1 MKLTMNK
8 VLITTLLGAALL
20 AVSCSKEVPDTDTN
34 TATLSG
40 FSGIEWDCA
49 PVVISIQVLSPQSYS
64 TLPYADLSTVRAEFR
79 GESYYCGVAP
89 EPSRTILPNFYGL
102 KAQND
107 YLLFGEL
114 NGAETYDHEQLIINW
129 GNDAIKNDTIVFSR
143 TISSDGKVEM
153 DYWVNGVHVKKY
165 GSGEE
170 TTMELGHST
179 EWAARKGR
187 LALYKDL
194 AALTN
199 PNLNVTTPIPLTEL
213 QEGAVLSLNHFQF
226 NLLHKMLE
234 SEKKSFVASPL
245 SVAYLLAMLASG
257 AAASENPVPTAVE
270 ILLALEGYA
279 DQTSVCF
286 TYTDGPTFRNAP
298 INTLL
303 QTFIEQATKC
313 DPQVELTIANALF
326 ARKDFPLYN
335 GYVNYIADSYHADY
349 AQLDFTAP
357 TALQAINNWCYQKTR
372 GMIPKILNE
381 IAPDAVAYA
390 LNAIYFKAPWA
401 LQFDKDLTRPA
412 SFFKADGSTTQVPM
426 MYNTCSLTY
435 RKTGNMEAVLL
446 PFANGAYNMIIALPP
461 EGQSLSQMTDFGYGL
476 TVAVDLKAMEQ
487 DPKPSTV
494 NLALPR
500 FSTETTNT
508 ELKSQLQQLGI
519 RSLFDQEQARL
530 TEVSSEPLFVSDI
543 LQKARIN
550 VNEDGCEAAA
560 VTTACVTNG
569 KAPDNIVEF
578 RADRPFL
585 YFITERSTGLIL
597 FAGAYCGD

>member
-1 MKLTMNK
+1 MNK

-40 FSGIEWDCA
+40 ISGIEWDYA

-153 DYWVNGVHVKKY
+153 DYWVNGFHVKKY
-165 GSGEE
+165 GPGEE

-194 AALTN
+194 AALNNTN
-199 PNLNVTTPIPLTEL
+199 LKTTTPISLTDL
-213 QEGAVLSLNHFQF
+213 QEGAILQLNHFQF

-234 SEKKSFVASPL
+234 SGEKSVVSSPL

-257 AAASENPVPTAVE
+257 AAASEATVPTAAE
-270 ILLALEGYA
+270 ILLALEGYDEHSA
-279 DQTSVCF
+279 VASIIC
-286 TYTDGPTFRNAP
+286 DGPTFRNAP

-303 QTFIEQATKC
+303 QTFIEQAPKC

-401 LQFDKDLTRPA
+401 LPFVKLYTQPA
-412 SFFKADGSTTQVPM
+412 PFFKADGSTTQVPM
-426 MYNTCSLTY
+426 MHKICSLTY

-487 DPKPSTV
+487 APKPSTV

-508 ELKSQLQQLGI
+508 QLKSQLQQLGI
-519 RSLFDQEQARL
+519 SSIFAPEQARL

-597 FAGAYCGD
+597 FAGTYCGD

>member
-40 FSGIEWDCA
+40 ISGIEWDYA

-153 DYWVNGVHVKKY
+153 DYWVNGFHVKKY
-165 GSGEE
+165 GPGEE

-194 AALTN
+194 AALNNTN
-199 PNLNVTTPIPLTEL
+199 LKTTTPISLTDL
-213 QEGAVLSLNHFQF
+213 QEGAILQLNHFQF

-234 SEKKSFVASPL
+234 SGEKSVVSSPL

-257 AAASENPVPTAVE
+257 AAASEYPVPTAVE

-303 QTFIEQATKC
+303 QTFIEQAPKC

-401 LQFDKDLTRPA
+401 LPFVKLYTQPA
-412 SFFKADGSTTQVPM
+412 PFFKADGSTTQVPM
-426 MYNTCSLTY
+426 MHKICSLTY

-476 TVAVDLKAMEQ
+476 TVAVDLKSMEQ
-487 DPKPSTV
+487 APEPSTV
-494 NLALPR
+494 SLSLPR

-508 ELKSQLQQLGI
+508 QLKSQLQQLGI
-519 RSLFDQEQARL
+519 SSIFAPEQARL

-543 LQKARIN
+543 LQKARIK

>member
-1 MKLTMNK
+1 MKQTIK
-8 VLITTLLGAALL
+8 KISLLVCGVGIMAFT
-20 AVSCSKEVPDTDTN
+20 SCSNSNDEPDSDD
-34 TATLSG
+34 L
-40 FSGIEWDCA
+40 IWDDS
-49 PVVISIQVLSPQSYS
+49 PVVLRLKVLSPKGYS
-64 TLPYADLSTVRAEFR
+64 TLPYADLSGVCAEFR
-79 GESYYCGVAP
+79 GESYYCGVRP
-89 EPSRTILPNFYGL
+89 EPSRTILPDFYGL

-143 TISSDGKVEM
+143 TISSNGAVDME
-153 DYWVNGVHVKKY
+153 YWINGIHVKKY
-165 GSGEE
+165 ESGVDM
-170 TTMELGHST
+170 TMELGHST
-179 EWAARKGR
+179 EWAAGKGR

-234 SEKKSFVASPL
+234 SGEKSVVSSPL

-401 LQFDKDLTRPA
+401 QQFDKALTQPA
-412 SFFKADGSTTQVPM
+412 PFYKADGSTTQVPM
-426 MYNTCSLTY
+426 MYNICSLTY

-487 DPKPSTV
+487 APEPSTV
-494 NLALPR
+494 SLSLPH

-508 ELKSQLQQLGI
+508 QLKSQLQQLGI
-519 RSLFDQEQARL
+519 RSIFNQEQAQL
-530 TEVSSEPLFVSDI
+530 NEISSEPLFVSDI

-585 YFITERSTGLIL
+585 YFITERTTGLIL

>member
-40 FSGIEWDCA
+40 ISGIEWDYA
-49 PVVISIQVLSPQSYS
+49 PVVISIQVLSPHSYS
-64 TLPYADLSTVRAEFR
+64 TLPYTDLSTVRAEFR
-79 GESYYCGVAP
+79 GESYYCGLAP

-153 DYWVNGVHVKKY
+153 DYWVNGFHVKKY
-165 GSGEE
+165 GPGEE

-194 AALTN
+194 AALNN
-199 PNLNVTTPIPLTEL
+199 PNLKTTTPISLTDL
-213 QEGAVLSLNHFQF
+213 QEGAVLQLNHFQF

-234 SEKKSFVASPL
+234 SGEKSVVSSPL

-335 GYVNYIADSYHADY
+335 GYVNYIADTYHADY

-381 IAPDAVAYA
+381 IAPEDVAYA

-401 LQFDKDLTRPA
+401 LPFVKLYTQPA
-412 SFFKADGSTTQVPM
+412 PFFKADGSTTQVPM

-461 EGQSLSQMTDFGYGL
+461 EGQNLSQMTDFGYGL

>member
-40 FSGIEWDCA
+40 ISGID
-49 PVVISIQVLSPQSYS
+49 ISIQVLSPHSYS
-64 TLPYADLSTVRAEFR
+64 TLPYTDLSTVRAEFR

-165 GSGEE
+165 GQGEE

-187 LALYKDL
+187 LTLYKDL
-194 AALTN
+194 AALNN
-199 PNLNVTTPIPLTEL
+199 PNLKTTTPISLTDL
-213 QEGAVLSLNHFQF
+213 QEGAILQLNHFQF

-234 SEKKSFVASPL
+234 SGEKSVVSSPL

-257 AAASENPVPTAVE
+257 AAASEATVPTAAE
-270 ILLALEGYA
+270 ILLALEGYDEHSA
-279 DQTSVCF
+279 VASIIC
-286 TYTDGPTFRNAP
+286 DGPTFRNAP

-303 QTFIEQATKC
+303 QTFIEQAPKC

-381 IAPDAVAYA
+381 IAPDDVAYA

-401 LQFDKDLTRPA
+401 LPFVKLYTQPA
-412 SFFKADGSTTQVPM
+412 PFFKADGSTTQVPM
-426 MYNTCSLTY
+426 MHNICSLTY

-461 EGQSLSQMTDFGYGL
+461 EGQNLSQMTDFGYGL
-476 TVAVDLKAMEQ
+476 TVAVDLKSMEQ
-487 DPKPSTV
+487 APEPSTV

-508 ELKSQLQQLGI
+508 QLKSQLQQLGI
-519 RSLFDQEQARL
+519 RSIFAPEQARL
-530 TEVSSEPLFVSDI
+530 TEVSSKPLFVSDI
-543 LQKARIN
+543 LQKARIK
-550 VNEDGCEAAA
+550 VEEAGCEAAA
-560 VTTACVTNG
+560 VTVAQMKNTM
-569 KAPDNIVEF
+569 APDNIVEF

>member
-8 VLITTLLGAALL
+8 VLMTALLGAALL
-20 AVSCSKEVPDTDTN
+20 AASCSKDEST
-34 TATLSG
+34 TANG
-40 FSGIEWDCA
+40 EIIWDYS

-79 GESYYCGVAP
+79 GESYYCGVQP
-89 EPSRTILPNFYGL
+89 DNSRTILPEFYGL

-153 DYWVNGVHVKKY
+153 DYWVNGFHVKNPV
-165 GSGEE
+165 GP

-194 AALTN
+194 AALNN
-199 PNLNVTTPIPLTEL
+199 PNLKTTTPISLTDL
-213 QEGAVLSLNHFQF
+213 QEGAVLQLNHFQF

-234 SEKKSFVASPL
+234 SGEKSVVSSPL

-257 AAASENPVPTAVE
+257 AAASEATVPTAAE
-270 ILLALEGYA
+270 ILLALEGYDEHSA
-279 DQTSVCF
+279 VASIIC
-286 TYTDGPTFRNAP
+286 DGPTFRNAP

-303 QTFIEQATKC
+303 QTIIEQAPKC
-313 DPQVELTIANALF
+313 DPEVELTIANALF
-326 ARKDFPLYN
+326 ARQDFPLYN
-335 GYVNYIADSYHADY
+335 DYVNYIADSYHADY

-401 LQFDKDLTRPA
+401 LPFVKLYTQPA
-412 SFFKADGSTTQVPM
+412 PFFKADGSTTQVPM

-508 ELKSQLQQLGI
+508 QLKSQLQQLGI

-569 KAPDNIVEF
+569 KAPGNIVEF

>member
-34 TATLSG
+34 TATLSVI
-40 FSGIEWDCA
+40 SGIEWDYA
-49 PVVISIQVLSPQSYS
+49 PVVISIQVLSPHSYS
-64 TLPYADLSTVRAEFR
+64 TLPYTDLSTVRAEFR

-153 DYWVNGVHVKKY
+153 DYWVNGVHVQNPV
-165 GSGEE
+165 GP

-187 LALYKDL
+187 LTLYKDL
-194 AALTN
+194 AALNN
-199 PNLNVTTPIPLTEL
+199 PNLKTTTPISLTDL
-213 QEGAVLSLNHFQF
+213 QEGAILQLNHFQF

-234 SEKKSFVASPL
+234 SGEKSVVSSPL

-257 AAASENPVPTAVE
+257 AAASEATVPTAAE
-270 ILLALEGYA
+270 ILLALEGYDEHSA
-279 DQTSVCF
+279 VASIIC
-286 TYTDGPTFRNAP
+286 DGPTFRNAP

-313 DPQVELTIANALF
+313 DPEVELTIANALF

-349 AQLDFTAP
+349 AQLDFTSP
-357 TALQAINNWCYQKTR
+357 TALQAINNWCYQKTH

-381 IAPDAVAYA
+381 IAPGDVAYA

-401 LQFDKDLTRPA
+401 QQFDKDLTRPA
-412 SFFKADGSTTQVPM
+412 TFYKADGSTTQVPM
-426 MYNTCSLTY
+426 MHNICSLTY

-461 EGQSLSQMTDFGYGL
+461 EGQNLSQMTDFGYGL
-476 TVAVDLKAMEQ
+476 TVAVDLKSMEQ
-487 DPKPSTV
+487 APEPSTV

-500 FSTETTNT
+500 FSTETTHT
-508 ELKSQLQQLGI
+508 QLKSQLQQLGI
-519 RSLFDQEQARL
+519 SSIFAPEQARL
-530 TEVSSEPLFVSDI
+530 TEVSSKPLFVSDI
-543 LQKARIN
+543 LQKARIK
-550 VNEDGCEAAA
+550 VEEAGCEAAA
-560 VTTACVTNG
+560 VTVAQIKNTM
-569 KAPDNIVEF
+569 APDNIVEF

>member
-1 MKLTMNK
+1 M
-8 VLITTLLGAALL
+8 
-20 AVSCSKEVPDTDTN
+20 
-34 TATLSG
+34 
-40 FSGIEWDCA
+40 
-49 PVVISIQVLSPQSYS
+49 VISIQVLSPHSYS
-64 TLPYADLSTVRAEFR
+64 TLPYTDLSTVRAEFR

-89 EPSRTILPNFYGL
+89 EPSLTILPNFYGL

-165 GSGEE
+165 GQGEE

-187 LALYKDL
+187 LTLYKDL
-194 AALTN
+194 AALNN
-199 PNLNVTTPIPLTEL
+199 PNLKTTTPISLTDL
-213 QEGAVLSLNHFQF
+213 QEGAILQLNHFQF

-234 SEKKSFVASPL
+234 SGEKSVVSSPL

-257 AAASENPVPTAVE
+257 AAASEATVPTAAE
-270 ILLALEGYA
+270 ILLALEGYDEHSA
-279 DQTSVCF
+279 VASIIC
-286 TYTDGPTFRNAP
+286 DGPTFRNAP

-303 QTFIEQATKC
+303 QTFIEQAPKC

-381 IAPDAVAYA
+381 IAPDDVAYA

-401 LQFDKDLTRPA
+401 LPFVKLYTQPA
-412 SFFKADGSTTQVPM
+412 PFFKADGSTTQVPM
-426 MYNTCSLTY
+426 MHNICSLTY

-446 PFANGAYNMIIALPP
+446 PFA
-461 EGQSLSQMTDFGYGL
+461 
-476 TVAVDLKAMEQ
+476 
-487 DPKPSTV
+487 
-494 NLALPR
+494 
-500 FSTETTNT
+500 
-508 ELKSQLQQLGI
+508 
-519 RSLFDQEQARL
+519 
-530 TEVSSEPLFVSDI
+530 
-543 LQKARIN
+543 
-550 VNEDGCEAAA
+550 
-560 VTTACVTNG
+560 
-569 KAPDNIVEF
+569 
-578 RADRPFL
+578 
-585 YFITERSTGLIL
+585 
-597 FAGAYCGD
+597 

>member
-8 VLITTLLGAALL
+8 VLMTALLGAALL
-20 AVSCSKEVPDTDTN
+20 AASCSKDEST
-34 TATLSG
+34 TANG
-40 FSGIEWDCA
+40 EIIWDYS
-49 PVVISIQVLSPQSYS
+49 PVVISIQVLSPHSYS
-64 TLPYADLSTVRAEFR
+64 TLPYTDLSTVRAEFR

-143 TISSDGKVEM
+143 TISSNGKVEM

-165 GSGEE
+165 GPGEE

-194 AALTN
+194 AALNN
-199 PNLNVTTPIPLTEL
+199 PNLKTTTPISLTDL
-213 QEGAVLSLNHFQF
+213 QKGAVLQLNHFQF

-234 SEKKSFVASPL
+234 SGEKSVVSSPL

-357 TALQAINNWCYQKTR
+357 TALQAINNWCYQKTH

-401 LQFDKDLTRPA
+401 QQFDKDLTRPA
-412 SFFKADGSTTQVPM
+412 TFYKADGSTTQVPM
-426 MYNTCSLTY
+426 MHNICSLTY

-461 EGQSLSQMTDFGYGL
+461 EGQDLSQMTDFGYGL
-476 TVAVDLKAMEQ
+476 TVAVDLKSMEQ
-487 DPKPSTV
+487 APEPSTV
-494 NLALPR
+494 SLSLPR

-508 ELKSQLQQLGI
+508 QLKSQLQQLGI
-519 RSLFDQEQARL
+519 SSIFAPEQARL

-543 LQKARIN
+543 LQKARIK
-550 VNEDGCEAAA
+550 VEEAGCEAAA
-560 VTTACVTNG
+560 VTVAQIKNTM
-569 KAPDNIVEF
+569 APDNIVEF

>member
-40 FSGIEWDCA
+40 ISGIEWDCA
-49 PVVISIQVLSPQSYS
+49 PVVISIQVLSPHSYS
-64 TLPYADLSTVRAEFR
+64 TLPYTDLSTVRAEFR

-143 TISSDGKVEM
+143 TISSNGKVEM
-153 DYWVNGVHVKKY
+153 DYWVNGIHVKKY
-165 GSGEE
+165 GPGEE
-170 TTMELGHST
+170 MTMELGRST
-179 EWAARKGR
+179 EWAAGKGR
-187 LALYKDL
+187 LTLYKDL
-194 AALTN
+194 AALNNTN
-199 PNLNVTTPIPLTEL
+199 LKTTTPISLTDL
-213 QEGAVLSLNHFQF
+213 QEGAILQLNHFQF

-234 SEKKSFVASPL
+234 SGEKSVVSSPL

-257 AAASENPVPTAVE
+257 AAASEATVPTAAE
-270 ILLALEGYA
+270 ILLALEGYDEHSA
-279 DQTSVCF
+279 VASIIC
-286 TYTDGPTFRNAP
+286 DGPTFRNAP

-303 QTFIEQATKC
+303 QTFIEQAPKC
-313 DPQVELTIANALF
+313 DPEVELTIANALF
-326 ARKDFPLYN
+326 ARQDFPLYN
-335 GYVNYIADSYHADY
+335 GYVNYIADTYHADY
-349 AQLDFTAP
+349 DQLDFTSP

-401 LQFDKDLTRPA
+401 QQFDKALTQPA
-412 SFFKADGSTTQVPM
+412 PFYKADGSTTQVPM
-426 MYNTCSLTY
+426 MYNICSLTY

-476 TVAVDLKAMEQ
+476 TVAVDLKSMEQ
-487 DPKPSTV
+487 APEPSTV
-494 NLALPR
+494 SLSLPR

-508 ELKSQLQQLGI
+508 QLKSQLQQLGI
-519 RSLFDQEQARL
+519 RSIFNQELARL

-543 LQKARIN
+543 LQKARIS
-550 VNEDGCEAAA
+550 VSEAGCEAAA
-560 VTTACVTNG
+560 VTAAYVTTG
-569 KAPDNIVEF
+569 KAPDNIIEF
-578 RADRPFL
+578 HADRPFL

>member
-8 VLITTLLGAALL
+8 VLMTALLGAALL
-20 AVSCSKEVPDTDTN
+20 AASCSKDEST
-34 TATLSG
+34 TANG
-40 FSGIEWDCA
+40 EIIWDYS
-49 PVVISIQVLSPQSYS
+49 PVVISIQVLSPRSYS

-143 TISSDGKVEM
+143 TISSNGKVEM
-153 DYWVNGVHVKKY
+153 DYWVNGVHVQNPV
-165 GSGEE
+165 GP

-194 AALTN
+194 AALNN
-199 PNLNVTTPIPLTEL
+199 PNLKTTTPISLTDL
-213 QEGAVLSLNHFQF
+213 QKGAVLQLNHFQF

-234 SEKKSFVASPL
+234 SGEKSVVSSPL

-303 QTFIEQATKC
+303 QTFIEQAPKC

-381 IAPDAVAYA
+381 IAPGDVAYA

-401 LQFDKDLTRPA
+401 QQFDKDLTRPA
-412 SFFKADGSTTQVPM
+412 TFYKADGNTTQVPM
-426 MYNTCSLTY
+426 MHNICSLTY

-461 EGQSLSQMTDFGYGL
+461 EGQNLSQMTDFGYGL
-476 TVAVDLKAMEQ
+476 TVAVDLKSMEQ
-487 DPKPSTV
+487 APEPSTV
-494 NLALPR
+494 SLALPR

-508 ELKSQLQQLGI
+508 QLKSQLQQLGI
-519 RSLFDQEQARL
+519 SSIFTPEQARL

-543 LQKARIN
+543 LQKARIK
-550 VNEDGCEAAA
+550 VEEAGCEAAA
-560 VTTACVTNG
+560 VTVAQIKNSM
-569 KAPDNIVEF
+569 APDNIVEF